1 MVNVLII
8 TMLCRLWIFFQ
19 KKVAES
25 SPLGG
30 FFRALWMNFKT
41 KVMSATEENTA
52 SAARFLGDGMLA
64 ADMAQEAFLYVW
76 QKQPVLAG
84 DEALK
89 SYLYHCVKNKCLNYL
104 RDHEREL
111 RAEEP
116 GEDIEDDS
124 RADHWLIESELKARV
139 LEEIRRLPDVQ
150 RDIMLLRLDGNSY
163 DEISRMLH
171 LNVNT
176 LKTYK
181 KQVYRALRERLS
193 DVRCVVWFIILLMLF

>member
-1 MVNVLII
+1 M
-8 TMLCRLWIFFQ
+8 
-19 KKVAES
+19 
-25 SPLGG
+25 
-30 FFRALWMNFKT
+30 
-41 KVMSATEENTA
+41 
-52 SAARFLGDGMLA
+52 
-64 ADMAQEAFLYVW
+64 
-76 QKQPVLAG
+76 
-84 DEALK
+84 
-89 SYLYHCVKNKCLNYL
+89 KNKCLNYL